1 VSPPPADRPEPTSV
15 PAGALKLGQQRA
27 GCLRRSARNLPTP
40 PRRERRHALHTSH
53 DDRTTARPDGPTATG
68 STPRNDIRTTST
80 STHRHIRARH
90 RYSPPGRQ
98 RHGRPIQNLKQAH
111 ATRHRNAVPLRG
123 RRGRGR
129 TSPTHPTE
137 SGKNHFGLDRS
148 MTMANHST
156 AYPPIMYPRT
166 PSSTERSTA
175 HDSPRPAA
183 RFSPT
188 GAIQRAS
195 RGGHRR
201 SARSAACAVVSRGA
215 LSRIKRGG

>member
-1 VSPPPADRPEPTSV
+1 MSPPPADRPEPTSV
-15 PAGALKLGQQRA
+15 LAGALKLGQQRA

-40 PRRERRHALHTSH
+40 ARRERRHALHTSH

-68 STPRNDIRTTST
+68 WTPRNDIRTTST

-98 RHGRPIQNLKQAH
+98 RRGRPIQNLKQAH

-137 SGKNHFGLDRS
+137 FGKNHFGLD
-148 MTMANHST
+148 HSQS
-156 AYPPIMYPRT
+156 PPL
-166 PSSTERSTA
+166 
-175 HDSPRPAA
+175 RPAA
-183 RFSPT
+183 PHH
-188 GAIQRAS
+188 A
-195 RGGHRR
+195 HRR
-201 SARSAACAVVSRGA
+201 RPRRHSSPRQNAVLGGGPDRPAISRSWQPSFAYRPVTTPTPMV
-215 LSRIKRGG
+215 LEP